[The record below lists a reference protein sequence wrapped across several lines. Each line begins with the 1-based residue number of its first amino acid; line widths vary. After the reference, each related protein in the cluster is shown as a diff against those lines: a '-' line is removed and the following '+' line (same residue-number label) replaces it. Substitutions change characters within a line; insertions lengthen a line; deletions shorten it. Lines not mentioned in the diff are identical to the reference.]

1 MCWNLFCVKRRLKK
15 VPRGEVGTLNGTADT
30 SHQVILFQRKALLRG
45 SLGQFRNRCC
55 MCLVGRWFITV
66 PASLGFRFFT
76 NDSIMNWTTRI
87 LRHYFWDSTSALEL
101 FWGGCVWVHVH
112 LPVCSD
118 APLWAGVWTQLP
130 LCMWGPQKN
139 VCYPSDVVRLLSDRV
154 FYWPLAHQ
162 VC

>member
-30 SHQVILFQRKALLRG
+30 SHQVILFQRKALLKG

-87 LRHYFWDSTSALEL
+87 LRHYFWDSTSSLEL
-101 FWGGCVWVHVH
+101 FWGGGVFEYTCTFLCVQM
-112 LPVCSD
+112 L
-118 APLWAGVWTQLP
+118 
-130 LCMWGPQKN
+130 LCE
-139 VCYPSDVVRLLSDRV
+139 
-154 FYWPLAHQ
+154 Q
-162 VC
+162 VSEHSYFCACEGHRKMYVIPRT

>member
-45 SLGQFRNRCC
+45 NLGQFRNRCC

-66 PASLGFRFFT
+66 PACLGFRFFT

-101 FWGGCVWVHVH
+101 FCGGVCLSTRAPSCVFRCSSVSGCLNTVTSVHVR
-112 LPVCSD
+112 
-118 APLWAGVWTQLP
+118 ATEKR
-130 LCMWGPQKN
+130 M
-139 VCYPSDVVRLLSDRV
+139 LSLGRS
-154 FYWPLAHQ
+154 PPT
-162 VC
+162 